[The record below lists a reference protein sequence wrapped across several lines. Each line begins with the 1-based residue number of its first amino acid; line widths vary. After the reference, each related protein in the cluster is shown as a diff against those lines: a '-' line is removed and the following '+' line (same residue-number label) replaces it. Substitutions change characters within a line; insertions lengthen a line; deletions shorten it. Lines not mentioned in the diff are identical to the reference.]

1 MSILIKGKITQ
12 KCRKIYNLYNFIF
25 AYSFLRLLFVI
36 CLILFSL
43 SYYLVLN
50 HVTIFIAFDCLTVNF
65 SLLALIF
72 FFCKHCLASNSLAHF
87 CDPVIQQF
95 FCCLWIVT
103 CWKIVVCCNWSRL
116 PENCELL
123 QSLIVNREYTYIEEI
138 KSLLINSL
146 FFFFGFFF
154 SSQQGQ
160 AQSKRHPIKN
170 KTKNV
175 SISLIQ
181 SNFS

>member
-95 FCCLWIVT
+95 FCCLWIVM

-123 QSLIVNREYTYIEEI
+123 KSLIVNREYTYIEEI
-138 KSLLINSL
+138 KSLLINSVFFFWLL
-146 FFFFGFFF
+146 FF
-154 SSQQGQ
+154 S
-160 AQSKRHPIKN
+160 ASKDKREVKGIKL
-170 KTKNV
+170 NV
-175 SISLIQ
+175 RLKMWVSH
-181 SNFS
+181 

>member
-12 KCRKIYNLYNFIF
+12 KCRKIYNLYDFIF

-72 FFCKHCLASNSLAHF
+72 FFRKHCLASNSLAHF

-95 FCCLWIVT
+95 FCCLWIVM
-103 CWKIVVCCNWSRL
+103 CWKIVACCNWSRL
-116 PENCELL
+116 TENCELPL

-146 FFFFGFFF
+146 FFFWLLFF
-154 SSQQGQ
+154 QP
-160 AQSKRHPIKN
+160 A
-170 KTKNV
+170 KTSAK
-175 SISLIQ
+175 
-181 SNFS
+181 